1 MVVFSKYR
9 CSMSKEFLKFSDI
22 EIEKWKFHSSK
33 SPTVINDEN
42 INQIKKSNKC
52 PCKKCFIKKH
62 FIFYRN
68 DEIIMPR
75 CTLPPKM
82 NLYVKD
88 F

>member
-1 MVVFSKYR
+1 MSSR

-22 EIEKWKFHSSK
+22 EIEKWKFHSPK
-33 SPTVINDEN
+33 SQTGITDEN

-52 PCKKCFIKKH
+52 PCKKPFIKIY

-68 DEIIMPR
+68 DEIITPR

-82 NLYVKD
+82 KLYVKE